1 MDRVMKSAF
10 YKGYIQ
16 NVTAE
21 ATMQMV
27 AAIIRRRK
35 DEIGD
40 ENVYWRDRRP
50 RSPVY
55 NDEWDLMRADL
66 EDVEADIISLGKQK
80 EELKQAILRKTSPKL
95 PYPPPGPVKGAL
107 RLQEP
112 SRWGVDH
119 IIRAIVR
126 RQERLPRGTSLD
138 CWE

>member
-27 AAIIRRRK
+27 AAIIQRRK

-40 ENVYWRDRRP
+40 ENVYSRHRRP

-66 EDVEADIISLGKQK
+66 EDVEADITSLGKQK

-95 PYPPPGPVKGAL
+95 PYPPPGN
-107 RLQEP
+107 
-112 SRWGVDH
+112 
-119 IIRAIVR
+119 
-126 RQERLPRGTSLD
+126 
-138 CWE
+138 